1 MLSNIIKVKLE
12 KNSCPFEELEEFFAS
27 LKFGTKGFKDSSFN
41 HYGLKSKD

>member
-27 LKFGTKGFKDSSFN
+27 VIV
-41 HYGLKSKD
+41 